1 MEREL
6 TEQELDQIRAGYP
19 VNPVVAVED
28 DELDLD
34 ALDNIK
40 AGMANRELAA
50 KSILEHPESYR
61 EKTVDQAV
69 AEIIAMEE
77 QNASMEN
84 VSQGMRR

>member
-6 TEQELDQIRAGYP
+6 TEQELEQITASYP
-19 VNPVVAVED
+19 VNQSVVVKD

-34 ALDNIK
+34 SLDNIK
-40 AGMANRELAA
+40 AGMKSRELAA
-50 KSILEHPESYR
+50 KTILEHPELYR
-61 EKTVDQAV
+61 EKAVDKAV

-77 QNASMEN
+77 QTAAVEN

>member
-40 AGMANRELAA
+40 AGIIILKHKLTNMFSFFLFSVLILTLFFA
-50 KSILEHPESYR
+50 KI
-61 EKTVDQAV
+61 K
-69 AEIIAMEE
+69 
-77 QNASMEN
+77 
-84 VSQGMRR
+84 

>member
-6 TEQELDQIRAGYP
+6 IEQELEQVTAGYQ
-19 VNPVVAVED
+19 VNQSVAEKD

-40 AGMANRELAA
+40 AGMGSRELAA
-50 KSILEHPESYR
+50 KTILEHPELYR
-61 EKTVDQAV
+61 EKVVDQAV

-77 QNASMEN
+77 QNAAMEN